1 MNNEGEIMNENNE
14 KVTFELSDLSLEELV
29 DSYEKILDFLKYLDD
44 QLNEVSSSN
53 KKEEANE

>member
-1 MNNEGEIMNENNE
+1 MNENNE

-29 DSYEKILDFLKYLDD
+29 DSYEKILEFLKYLDD

>member
-53 KKEEANE
+53 KKGEANE